1 MPEDAE
7 LDAVD
12 LRILS
17 GLQQDGRRSV
27 KALAADA
34 GIAQSTC
41 AERVRGLVARGVI
54 KGFRA
59 EVDLARLG
67 RHEEAIIGVRVR
79 PHSRAIADVLIAE
92 CLAMPEVLRVMHVAG
107 PDDFLVHVAVTGTG
121 ALRDFVLDQLTA
133 RREVA
138 AVQTYLIFDQWERAE
153 QGPLD

>member
-1 MPEDAE
+1 MPVDAE

-12 LRILS
+12 LRILA

-59 EVDLARLG
+59 EVDLGRLG
-67 RHEEAIIGVRVR
+67 RHEEAIIGIRVR
-79 PHSRAIADVLIAE
+79 PHSREIADALIAD

-107 PDDFLVHVAVTGTG
+107 PDDFLLHVAVPGTG

-138 AVQTYLIFDQWERAE
+138 AVQTYLIFDQWERAD
-153 QGPLD
+153 QGPLA